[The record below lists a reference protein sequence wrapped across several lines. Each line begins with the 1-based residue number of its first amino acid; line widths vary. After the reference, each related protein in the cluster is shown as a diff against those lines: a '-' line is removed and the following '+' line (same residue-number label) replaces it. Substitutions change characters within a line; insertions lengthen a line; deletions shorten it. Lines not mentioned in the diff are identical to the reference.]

1 MPFCPPRMTTAAA
14 CQYARGMAEQMAL
27 GQDGDGRR
35 RQARPPRNRSRSS
48 SSKGVKSVVIH
59 EVGHTLGLRHNFKAS
74 ALWTMDELNDPEK
87 TRDVGLAASVMD
99 YLPVNISP
107 KGKKQGDYFSL
118 VPGPYDYWAIEYA
131 YKPLRR
137 RHRGRSGE
145 LAEDRLALTPSRP
158 WTTPPT
164 TTPTARP
171 RSAGEPARPEQ
182 GPDRVRPL
190 AGGTDRPDSCRTW
203 SIGRSSRAKGISG
216 PAWRS
221 ASCWASTPGR
231 WATSPTY
238 IGGVYVHR
246 DHKGD
251 PDARPPF
258 VIAEAKKQ
266 REALAMLEQ
275 QVFGPEAYQFPRDLY
290 NYLAPPHWSQWGMR
304 EPSRPDF
311 PVHETVLTMQ
321 DHVLAQI
328 LSPVV
333 LARLLDSELKVPA
346 KQDAFTAAELLR
358 RLTAAIF
365 RETEK
370 LREGKFT
377 DRTPAISS
385 LRRNLQQHYFQRLA
399 DLALGNADAP
409 ADCQTVAAAELQSL
423 EGRIDRVLAGKAQLD
438 TYTRAHLSE
447 LAARIRKVLDA
458 RLELKRP

>member
-1 MPFCPPRMTTAAA
+1 M
-14 CQYARGMAEQMAL
+14 
-27 GQDGDGRR
+27 
-35 RQARPPRNRSRSS
+35 
-48 SSKGVKSVVIH
+48 IH

-131 YKPLRR
+131 YKPL
-137 RHRGRSGE
+137 
-145 LAEDRLALTPSRP
+145 
-158 WTTPPT
+158 
-164 TTPTARP
+164 
-171 RSAGEPARPEQ
+171 
-182 GPDRVRPL
+182 
-190 AGGTDRPDSCRTW
+190 AGGTEGEAAELRKIASRCAEPALDYATDDDAHGGPDPLVNLHDLSKDPIEFARWRVELIGQLLPDLVNRTVEP
-203 SIGRSSRAKGISG
+203 GEGYQRARVAFGILLG
-216 PAWRS
+216 EHTRAMGYV
-221 ASCWASTPGR
+221 AH
-231 WATSPTY
+231 Y

-251 PDARPPF
+251 PDARPPL
-258 VIAEAKKQ
+258 VIAEPAKQ

-275 QVFGPEAYQFPRDLY
+275 QVFGPEAYQVARELY
-290 NYLAPPHWSQWGMR
+290 NYLAPPHWTQWGMK

-311 PVHETVLTMQ
+311 PVHEMVLKMQ
-321 DHVLAQI
+321 DHVLGQI

-333 LARLLDSELKVPA
+333 LKRLLDSELKVPA
-346 KQDAFTAAELLR
+346 KDDAFTAAELLG

-365 RETEK
+365 GETEK

-377 DRTPAISS
+377 DRQPAVGS

-399 DLALGNADAP
+399 ELAMGRADAP
-409 ADCQTVAAAELQSL
+409 ADCETVAAAELRSL
-423 EGRIDRVLAGKAQLD
+423 EGRIQGVLGGKAQLD
-438 TYTRAHLSE
+438 GYTRAHLTE